1 MMDILIEQ
9 LTFMLDW
16 LFESLVSP
24 LFSLI
29 GRGLELVL
37 LKPLELLHVPV
48 IGQVIFV
55 AVLSALLSL
64 FLRSWLKVEE
74 KDNKFHKRFAEERMK
89 QKDID
94 LISDWKS
101 RDALY
106 RFTDKELDEGFNT
119 YLAGKFAL
127 FMQVYMLPLFLI
139 MYWLDDFVFPK
150 TELIERLGTFYLI
163 DFSDKGWS
171 VQGLSLYVVFM
182 LAYVISLIVLF
193 RIKKQRLSSKKKA
206 CCARNDEACLPAID
220 GVK

>member
-1 MMDILIEQ
+1 MMDILIEK

-16 LFESLVSP
+16 LLESLISP
-24 LFSLI
+24 FFSLI
-29 GRGLELVL
+29 GRGLEFVFLR
-37 LKPLELLHVPV
+37 PLEFFHVPV
-48 IGQVIFV
+48 LGQVVFV
-55 AVLSALLSL
+55 AFLSALLSM
-64 FLRSWLKVEE
+64 FLRRLLKVEE
-74 KDNKFHKRFAEERMK
+74 KEKQFNRQFAEERMK

-119 YLAGKFAL
+119 YLAGRFAR
-127 FMQVYMLPLFLI
+127 FMQVYMLPLFLVL
-139 MYWLDDFVFPK
+139 YWLDDVVFPK
-150 TELIERLGTFYLI
+150 TELIERLGTFYLL
-163 DFSDKGWS
+163 DFSDKGWA

-193 RIKKQRLSSKKKA
+193 AIKNQRLSSKKKA
-206 CCARNDEACLPAID
+206 CPARNDEACLPAID